1 MGARFMDSLSGLTTL
16 RLCRATQREQ
26 ASLAATGEAYR
37 QETMAVLRIAF
48 LSALVLE
55 RLGVPAEACIFADDT
70 EENLVPA
77 AGMGMTVIH
86 ALDER
91 ETAARLRQLLG
102 LRSR

>member
-1 MGARFMDSLSGLTTL
+1 VERGSSDYGIRKPDPAIFALAL
-16 RLCRATQREQ
+16 EQ
-26 ASLAATGEAYR
+26 
-37 QETMAVLRIAF
+37 
-48 LSALVLE
+48 
-55 RLGVPAEACIFADDT
+55 LGVPAEVCIFADDT

-91 ETAARLRQLLG
+91 ETAMRLRQLLD